1 MTAIFERELKA
12 YLKGA
17 TGYVFAGFVLLF
29 AGIYTMAINING
41 GYSQFAYVLQ
51 NMTFI
56 FIIAIPI
63 LSMRVFA
70 EERKQKTDQLLYSLP
85 VTMAK
90 VVWGKYFAMLCVLLI
105 PVGVMALY
113 PALLSFFGRVYLPA
127 AYGSLLAFFLLGAA
141 LIAVGMFLSSL
152 TENQVVAAVFCFLI
166 MLVDYF
172 ISDLAGYISSS
183 AFASFIGLLILV
195 IGVSLLVWRLTKN
208 LLLGGVTLL
217 FLEGGVIAVSL
228 FAENGIAGVLPAI
241 LSELSLFDRFYVF
254 TEGIFDLTGIV
265 YFLSVI
271 LLFVFLTIQS
281 MEKRRWN

>member
-1 MTAIFERELKA
+1 M
-12 YLKGA
+12 
-17 TGYVFAGFVLLF
+17 
-29 AGIYTMAINING
+29 
-41 GYSQFAYVLQ
+41 
-51 NMTFI
+51 
-56 FIIAIPI
+56 
-63 LSMRVFA
+63 
-70 EERKQKTDQLLYSLP
+70 
-85 VTMAK
+85 
-90 VVWGKYFAMLCVLLI
+90 
-105 PVGVMALY
+105 
-113 PALLSFFGRVYLPA
+113 
-127 AYGSLLAFFLLGAA
+127 
-141 LIAVGMFLSSL
+141 IAVGMFLSSL

-183 AFASFIGLLILV
+183 AFAFFIGLLILV